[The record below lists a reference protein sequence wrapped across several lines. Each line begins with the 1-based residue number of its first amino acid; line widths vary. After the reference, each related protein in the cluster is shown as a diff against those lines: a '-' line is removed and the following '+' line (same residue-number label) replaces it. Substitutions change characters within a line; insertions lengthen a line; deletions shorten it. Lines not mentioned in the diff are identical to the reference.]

1 MPRGSKLIGMLG
13 AVAGLA
19 RALSGCANKPEPA
32 DGAAAAIVNHG
43 AQGAGASDRSI
54 TLTATPLYKLQ
65 STDATHPVAFS
76 EAPRFARDGSLYWIS
91 VLGASDNQR
100 IFKLDLRT
108 GESVPIY
115 GDATSTLAG
124 LAVGK
129 DGALYVADL
138 GGGRLLRMSAT
149 GTDVTVLADS
159 YEGTRL
165 WPDDMVFDKNG
176 NLYFTSFDG
185 SLDQPTGGVYRWSSA
200 GQLTRVTGG
209 LSRPNGISLS
219 PDGTQLW
226 VGELQTNRVLR
237 VPLLPDGTM
246 DTSRLAGFAK
256 VAANL
261 TGGGADSNGVDSA
274 GNVYQAELAAREFV
288 MLDRYGKQ
296 IGSLQ
301 LPSLAAGDSVSN
313 IVIKPG
319 SRDRRRTGLQTKS
332 GRLAQH
338 GLHLTMTPWWR
349 SRWYSAP
356 PSSTPK
362 PAVSIL
368 TGHPSCPD
376 P

>member
-1 MPRGSKLIGMLG
+1 
-13 AVAGLA
+13 
-19 RALSGCANKPEPA
+19 
-32 DGAAAAIVNHG
+32 
-43 AQGAGASDRSI
+43 
-54 TLTATPLYKLQ
+54 
-65 STDATHPVAFS
+65 
-76 EAPRFARDGSLYWIS
+76 
-91 VLGASDNQR
+91 
-100 IFKLDLRT
+100 
-108 GESVPIY
+108 VPIY
-115 GDATSTLAG
+115 GDAASTLAG

-129 DGALYVADL
+129 DGSLYVADL
-138 GGGRLLRMSAT
+138 GGGRLLHMSAT

-165 WPDDMVFDKNG
+165 WPDDLVFDKNG

-319 SRDRRRTGLQTKS
+319 SRDGYITTGGADGAYLY
-332 GRLAQH
+332 RFRALAP
-338 GLHLTMTPWWR
+338 GLVPYSHSCGAAS
-349 SRWYSAP
+349 SRATGMLPSA
-356 PSSTPK
+356 
-362 PAVSIL
+362 AI
-368 TGHPSCPD
+368 
-376 P
+376 